1 MCARHEDGVSA
12 SVARVIWTNNVVVN
26 SALDENSRESS
37 SSALSTKTSFDYDR
51 NKETLHNKIKFVTNN
66 SK

>member
-1 MCARHEDGVSA
+1 MCARCEDGVSA
-12 SVARVIWTNNVVVN
+12 SVARVIWTNNIGVN

-37 SSALSTKTSFDYDR
+37 SSALSTKASFDYDR
-51 NKETLHNKIKFVTNN
+51 NKEALHNKIKFVTNN